1 MADGRGDAGA
11 IRVLVV
17 GVSTRAMAESA
28 ARAGYAVTALDAFG
42 DLDQHAGVR
51 ALSLARDFGVPFS
64 ASAVAGAA
72 ETIECDAVA
81 YLSPFENH
89 PSAVER
95 LARNRV
101 LLGNPPSVL
110 ARARDPR
117 LLTASL
123 GAASGRWLLKP
134 VASGGG
140 HGVREWEP
148 GEPVPDGWCVQ
159 PFVDGVPGSIV
170 FVAARG
176 EAVPL
181 GLTRQLI
188 GDPAFGAT
196 GFRYCGNIVI
206 PSQAPKARGR
216 PRQRPGGGIAIVPSE
231 CAAAAT
237 SLASRF
243 TRELDL
249 VGVNCIDF
257 IAQGD
262 NAVPI
267 EINPRWSASMELV
280 ERALGTSVFAA
291 HAAACTTGELPSFR
305 PGRSAATSD
314 TLGKAIL
321 FARHDVSCG
330 DTRAWLTDP
339 TVRDVP
345 HPGEPIP
352 AGRPVCTIFASGH
365 DDASCYAALVQRAN
379 TVYAQLESWS
389 SVTA

>member
-1 MADGRGDAGA
+1 MADGRGDASA
-11 IRVLVV
+11 MRVLVV

-28 ARAGYAVTALDAFG
+28 ARACYAVTALDAFG

-51 ALSLARDFGVPFS
+51 ALSLPRDFGVPFS

-110 ARARDPR
+110 ARARDAR

-140 HGVREWEP
+140 HGIREWEP
-148 GEPVPDGWCVQ
+148 GAPVPDGWWVQ
-159 PFVDGVPGSIV
+159 PFVEGVPRSIV

-196 GFRYCGNIVI
+196 GFRYCGSIV
-206 PSQAPKARGR
+206 
-216 PRQRPGGGIAIVPSE
+216 VPSE
-231 CAAAAT
+231 AQARGGPRQGVRGGDASVPSELAVEAA

-257 IAQGD
+257 IARGD
-262 NAVPI
+262 VAVPI

-280 ERALGTSVFAA
+280 ERASGMSVFAA

-305 PGRSAATSD
+305 RGRSAATSD
-314 TLGKAIL
+314 TSGKAIL
-321 FARHDVSCG
+321 FARHDVTCR

-345 HPGEPIP
+345 HPGEQIP
-352 AGRPVCTIFASGH
+352 AGRPICTIFASGH
-365 DDASCYAALVQRAN
+365 DDPSCYAALVERAN
-379 TVYAQLESWS
+379 TAYAQLESWS